1 MERPPCWPEGQ
12 PCPNPCAARLLQQT
26 VYNHVTLYGPW
37 TGWRL
42 AGARLISPHRD
53 WIAPHVLDRWMY
65 QHGRLFAA
73 SGASAVQSSRKK
85 PEQLSG

>member
-1 MERPPCWPEGQ
+1 MDRPPCWPEGQ
-12 PCPNPCAARLLQQT
+12 PCPNACAARLHQQT
-26 VYNHVTLYGPW
+26 VYNHVTLNGPW

-65 QHGRLFAA
+65 QHGRLFT
-73 SGASAVQSSRKK
+73 
-85 PEQLSG
+85 LSGEKQYASHRT